1 MKAFFRRIWL
11 SKNYIAKTAGQWTAA
26 LYAVAGLVGLFVSFE
41 GLFSANDPFWYK
53 FLISLAIL
61 VGTWLLCAIVVA
73 IRVGCQ
79 TKKKVVEGKNG
90 KAVYVVYGDIFDADI
105 VKNQKR
111 YIAFAVNRCFDTVVD
126 DNLVGATT
134 VHGMAFNKLY
144 EKGMYNSNTLNT
156 ALQAAIKG
164 KPTSQMLTTAQKPEG
179 NLKRYEVGAYANL
192 PIDANLNYLL
202 LGLTYFD
209 TNLNAQV
216 SKQEYV
222 LCMQKLIEYFDME
235 AQGYPV
241 LMPIIGTGRAR
252 ADLQEREALEYLI
265 SAFKINQNKITSDV
279 YIVVYESAKNRV
291 AIADL

>member
-11 SKNYIAKTAGQWTAA
+11 SKKYIAKTAGQWTAA

-41 GLFSANDPFWYK
+41 GLFSTNDPFWYK
-53 FLISLAIL
+53 LLISLAIL

-79 TKKKVVEGKNG
+79 TKKKVVKGQNG
-90 KAVYVVYGDIFDADI
+90 KAVYVVYGDIFDPKI

-111 YIAFAVNRCFDTVVD
+111 YIAFAVNRCFDTIVD
-126 DNLVGATT
+126 DKLIASKT
-134 VHGMAFNKLY
+134 VHGLAFNRLY
-144 EKGMYNSNTLNT
+144 DQGKYTPATLNT

-164 KPTSQMLTTAQKPEG
+164 TPSFETLTTAQKPAG
-179 NLKRYEVGAYANL
+179 NLKRYEVASYANL
-192 PIDANLNYLL
+192 PIDAELNYIL

-209 TNLNAQV
+209 TNLNAHV
-216 SKQEYV
+216 SKQDYV

-241 LMPIIGTGRAR
+241 LMPIIGTGRSR
-252 ADLQEREALEYLI
+252 TDFQEREALEYLI

-279 YIVVYESAKNRV
+279 FIVVFESAKNRV
-291 AIADL
+291 SIADL

>member
-1 MKAFFRRIWL
+1 
-11 SKNYIAKTAGQWTAA
+11 
-26 LYAVAGLVGLFVSFE
+26 
-41 GLFSANDPFWYK
+41 
-53 FLISLAIL
+53 
-61 VGTWLLCAIVVA
+61 
-73 IRVGCQ
+73 
-79 TKKKVVEGKNG
+79 
-90 KAVYVVYGDIFDADI
+90 
-105 VKNQKR
+105 
-111 YIAFAVNRCFDTVVD
+111 
-126 DNLVGATT
+126 
-134 VHGMAFNKLY
+134 
-144 EKGMYNSNTLNT
+144 
-156 ALQAAIKG
+156 
-164 KPTSQMLTTAQKPEG
+164 MLTTAQKPEG

-252 ADLQEREALEYLI
+252 TDLQEREALEYLI

>member
-11 SKNYIAKTAGQWTAA
+11 SKKYIAKRAGQCTAA

-41 GLFSANDPFWYK
+41 RLFSTNDPFWYK

-61 VGTWLLCAIVVA
+61 AGTWLLCAFIVA
-73 IRVGCQ
+73 IRVGYQ
-79 TKKKVVEGKNG
+79 TKKRVVEGKNG
-90 KAVYVVYGDIFDADI
+90 KAVYVVYGDIFDAEI

-111 YIAFAVNRCFDTVVD
+111 YIAFAVNLCFDTVVD

-144 EKGMYNSNTLNT
+144 EKGMFDSNTLNT

-164 KPTSQMLTTAQKPEG
+164 TPTYQMLTTAQKPAG
-179 NLKRYEVGAYANL
+179 NLKRYEAGAYANL

-209 TNLNAQV
+209 SNLNAQV
-216 SKQEYV
+216 SKQDYV
-222 LCMQKLIEYFDME
+222 LCIQKLIEYFDME

-241 LMPIIGTGRAR
+241 LMPIIGTGRSR
-252 ADLQEREALEYLI
+252 TDLKEREALEYLI

>member
-11 SKNYIAKTAGQWTAA
+11 SKKYIAKIAGQWTAA

-41 GLFSANDPFWYK
+41 GLFSSSDPFWYK

-61 VGTWLLCAIVVA
+61 AGTWLLFAIFIAV
-73 IRVGCQ
+73 RVGCQ
-79 TKKKVVEGKNG
+79 TKKRVVEGKNG
-90 KAVYVVYGDIFDADI
+90 KAVYVVYGNIFDAEI

-144 EKGMYNSNTLNT
+144 EKGIYNSTTLNT
-156 ALQAAIKG
+156 ALQASIKG
-164 KPTSQMLTTAQKPEG
+164 TPTYHMLTAFQKPAG
-179 NLKRYEVGAYANL
+179 NLKRYEAGAYANL

-202 LGLTYFD
+202 LALTYFD

-252 ADLQEREALEYLI
+252 TDLQEREALEYLI

>member
-1 MKAFFRRIWL
+1 MKSFFRRIWL
-11 SKNYIAKTAGQWTAA
+11 SKEYIATTAGKWTAA
-26 LYAVAGLVGLFVSFE
+26 VYALGGFISLLVSFE
-41 GLFSANDPFWYK
+41 GLFCDSATFWYK
-53 FLISLAIL
+53 LLVSAAVL
-61 VGTWLLCAIVVA
+61 VGIWLLCAIVVA
-73 IRVGCQ
+73 IYTGCQ
-79 TKKKVVEGKNG
+79 TKKKVVDGKNG
-90 KAVYVVYGDIFDADI
+90 KAVYVVYGDIFDAGI
-105 VKNQKR
+105 VDNQKR
-111 YIAFAVNRCFDTVVD
+111 YIAFAANRCFDTIVD

-134 VHGMAFNKLY
+134 VHGMAFNRLY
-144 EKGMYNSNTLNT
+144 NQGQYTPASLNT

-164 KPTSQMLTTAQKPEG
+164 APSHQMLTTAQKPAG
-179 NLKRYEVGAYANL
+179 NLKRYEVGAYANF
-192 PIDANLNYLL
+192 PIDDKLNYII

-216 SKQEYV
+216 TKQEYV

-252 ADLQEREALEYLI
+252 TDLNEREALEYLI

-291 AIADL
+291 SIANL